1 MIDNPSTSFVVSSS
15 NHSGQGP
22 STSFVVSSSNH
33 SRQFQKAFSLI
44 EIVIV
49 VAITSVLLIV
59 TMQILSSAIRIES
72 RTLVAQA
79 MYEQVNYLIDYISK
93 DIRMAARGSITG
105 DCNRGVKQKIGILAD
120 GGIAI
125 KDQRNNCMEYSI
137 EPASETQ
144 EEEKYIIAK
153 RTDYSNLDPDNPY
166 PNAPYVLP
174 LTSKDFK
181 VTDLNFSVLPQ
192 TTDSADGAQ
201 TKVLISL
208 GIESKKYKDIKLK
221 IQTLVSTRNRD

>member
-1 MIDNPSTSFVVSSS
+1 
-15 NHSGQGP
+15 
-22 STSFVVSSSNH
+22 
-33 SRQFQKAFSLI
+33 
-44 EIVIV
+44 
-49 VAITSVLLIV
+49 
-59 TMQILSSAIRIES
+59 MQILSSAIRIES

-181 VTDLNFSVLPQ
+181 VTDLKFIVLPA
-192 TTDSADGAQ
+192 TTDAKDGEQ
-201 TKVLISL
+201 TKVLINLS
-208 GIESKKYKDIKLK
+208 IESKKYKDIKLK
-221 IQTLVSTRNRD
+221 MQTLVSTRNRD

>member
-1 MIDNPSTSFVVSSS
+1 MIDNPSTS
-15 NHSGQGP
+15 SG
-22 STSFVVSSSNH
+22 
-33 SRQFQKAFSLI
+33 QFQKAFSLI

-105 DCNRGVKQKIGILAD
+105 DCNRGIKQKIGIIQEN

-125 KDQRNNCMEYSI
+125 KDQRNNCMEYSLAI
-137 EPASETQ
+137 EPANGTQ

-153 RTDYSNLDPDNPY
+153 RTDYNNLDPDNPY